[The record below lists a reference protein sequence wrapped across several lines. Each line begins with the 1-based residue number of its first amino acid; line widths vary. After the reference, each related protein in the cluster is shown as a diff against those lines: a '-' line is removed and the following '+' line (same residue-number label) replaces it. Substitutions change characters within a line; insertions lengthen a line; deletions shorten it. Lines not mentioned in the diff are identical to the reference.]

1 MSKTTSMTWREAK
14 PGRGLCIAL
23 CITLCG
29 LLLAGALS
37 GCGKKGPPGP
47 PEGEEG
53 SYTYPG
59 TYPNPAS
66 VLPGTEAEENES
78 RQAPAHAGGITTF
91 PANSRT
97 KTTYG
102 SGAVQ

>member
-1 MSKTTSMTWREAK
+1 MSGTTSMTWRETK
-14 PGRGLCIAL
+14 LGRGLCIA
-23 CITLCG
+23 LCG

-37 GCGKKGPPGP
+37 GCGKKGPPEP
-47 PEGEEG
+47 PESEG
-53 SYTYPG
+53 GRYTFPA

-66 VLPGTEAEENES
+66 VLPGAEVEETES
-78 RQAPAHAGGITTF
+78 RRVPVRAGGITTF
-91 PANSRT
+91 PAASRT

>member
-1 MSKTTSMTWREAK
+1 MSETTSMTSREAK
-14 PGRGLCIAL
+14 PGRGLCTAL
-23 CITLCG
+23 CIALCG
-29 LLLAGALS
+29 LLLS
-37 GCGKKGPPGP
+37 GCGKKGPPAP
-47 PEGEEG
+47 PEGEES

-66 VLPGTEAEENES
+66 VLPGAEAEEDKG

>member
-1 MSKTTSMTWREAK
+1 MSRTLART
-14 PGRGLCIAL
+14 GLCLVLPAL
-23 CITLCG
+23 VLV
-29 LLLAGALS
+29 GALA

-47 PEGEEG
+47 PEGEAS

-59 TYPNPAS
+59 TYPNPDS
-66 VLPGTEAEENES
+66 VLPGAEAEENES
-78 RQAPAHAGGITTF
+78 RRAPAHAGGITTF
-91 PANSRT
+91 PTTSRT